1 MSNDT
6 VDEYAGHTRIYKGV
20 LAMLGMGWCGT
31 YPQYAGKD
39 PQAGSV
45 A

>member
-1 MSNDT
+1 MQAIRGY
-6 VDEYAGHTRIYKGV
+6 VRGV